1 MKRWISPLAMLCAC
15 AGLPAMAA
23 EAYPTKPIRFVVPF
37 PPGGGTDAFARIV
50 SPKLTEFLGQQI
62 VVDNRS
68 GAQGNI
74 GTAFAAKSAPDG
86 YTILLGHQGALT
98 INPHLYGN
106 TGYDTLRDFAAVT
119 RGTATAM
126 VLAAHPSLPAR
137 NMKELVALAKQNPGK
152 LTFASTASGQQ
163 LAGELFKL
171 QTGTNL
177 IHVPYKGAGP
187 AVIDLLAGNVILMFA
202 NPTSVVPHVK
212 TGRLRAIAVLGD
224 KRNEALPNAPTAIEA
239 GYPEMGSVLE
249 WYGVVIPAATP
260 REIVARLHTAVLKAL
275 QSPEVLERM
284 SALGQTISPIG
295 PDEFGR
301 QIREDFERWGKVVK
315 AAGVKVD

>member
-249 WYGVVIPAATP
+249 WYGVVVPAATP
-260 REIVARLHTAVLKAL
+260 RETVARLHNAVLKAL